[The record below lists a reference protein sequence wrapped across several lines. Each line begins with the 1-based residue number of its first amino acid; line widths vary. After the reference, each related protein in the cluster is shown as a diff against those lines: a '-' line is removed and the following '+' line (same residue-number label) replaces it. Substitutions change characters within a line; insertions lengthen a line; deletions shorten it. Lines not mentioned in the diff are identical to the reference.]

1 MLILFYHNGNLTWCF
16 RANICLLKHVQ
27 YFTPMIQDDIVT
39 IVANYD
45 QFTVI
50 FQVHEIAIGIY
61 ADSGL
66 LLDMLTFM
74 ELL

>member
-1 MLILFYHNGNLTWCF
+1 
-16 RANICLLKHVQ
+16 
-27 YFTPMIQDDIVT
+27 MIQDGIVT
-39 IVANYD
+39 IVANYG

-66 LLDMLTFM
+66 LLDMLAFM
-74 ELL
+74 ELLWAF